1 MKTVETVHGVW
12 HLVRITSYRRQGAS
26 DCGLVVT
33 ILDVSALHWAE
44 SNSEER
50 KLSGE

>member
-1 MKTVETVHGVW
+1 MKTVQTAHGVW
-12 HLVRITSYRRQGAS
+12 HLVRITAYRRQGAS

-33 ILDVSALHWAE
+33 ILDVSALHTE
-44 SNSEER
+44 SNPGER